1 MNLPT
6 PSATQSKPRILCV
19 DDEVN
24 VLEGLQRHLRRSF
37 DVELAV
43 GGQAGIAML
52 KERGPFA
59 VLMSDL
65 RMPVVDG
72 VALLKQA
79 REISPSCVRMLLT
92 GQGDLR
98 AAAAAINEG
107 NIFRFL
113 IKPCPVDQLLGAMNA
128 AVEQNRLLLAE
139 KELLEQT
146 LRGSVQ
152 TLVEVLSMTSP
163 EAFGRASRIKRW
175 AEALCAHFRI
185 TSTWEVEV
193 AALLSQLGSVV
204 LPQEVVALHYKGG
217 TLDDSQRKMVS
228 RIPAVTEQLLA
239 HIPRLEPVRAI
250 LSAQGLT
257 YDSAVASSTL
267 ERIPWGARA
276 LRLLTDLDAL
286 EASGLT
292 LDLAL
297 QTVEGR
303 PGKYD
308 PAMLQALRELRGAGR
323 QTAVV
328 RDLTLDRVRPGMVLV
343 DDVRARSGML
353 LMARGQRVT
362 PELLERLRNFNP
374 SIGIQ
379 EPIRCQIIKDAS
391 SDAEAA

>member
-1 MNLPT
+1 MTPPT
-6 PSATQSKPRILCV
+6 QQKPRVLCV

-24 VLEGLQRHLRRSF
+24 VLEGLARHLRRNF
-37 DVELAV
+37 DVEIAV
-43 GGQAGIAML
+43 GGAAGLATL
-52 KERGPFA
+52 KDRGPFA

-65 RMPVVDG
+65 RMPGMDG

-79 REISPSCVRMLLT
+79 REVSPACVRMLLT

-113 IKPCPVDQLLGAMNA
+113 IKPCPVDQLIGAMNA
-128 AVEQNRLLLAE
+128 AVEQNRLMLAE

-163 EAFGRASRIKRW
+163 EAFGRASRIKHW
-175 AEALCAHFRI
+175 AEALCVHFEV
-185 TSTWEVEV
+185 TSRWEVEV

-204 LPQEVVALHYKGG
+204 LPPEVVALHYKGG
-217 TLDDSQRKMVS
+217 ALDEAQRKMVA
-228 RIPAVTEQLLA
+228 RVPTVTEQLLA

-250 LSAQGLT
+250 LHAQRLGH
-257 YDSAVASSTL
+257 DGAVSPTL
-267 ERIPWGARA
+267 EQIPWGGRV
-276 LRLLTDLDAL
+276 LRLLTDLDVL
-286 EASGLT
+286 EAGGMP

-297 QTVEGR
+297 QTIEGR
-303 PGKYD
+303 IGKYD
-308 PAMLQALRELRGAGR
+308 PALVQALRELRGAGR
-323 QTAVV
+323 QVAIV
-328 RDLTLDRVRPGMVLV
+328 RDLPLDRVRPGMVLV
-343 DDVRARSGML
+343 EDVRARTGLL

-379 EPIRCQIIKDAS
+379 EPLRCQITRDPGQPDS
-391 SDAEAA
+391 EAA

>member
-1 MNLPT
+1 MTT
-6 PSATQSKPRILCV
+6 PAAPQKARVLCV

-24 VLEGLQRHLRRSF
+24 VLEGLTRHLRRNF
-37 DVELAV
+37 DVEIAV
-43 GGQAGIAML
+43 GGQAGIAAL

-65 RMPVVDG
+65 RMPGVDG

-113 IKPCPVDQLLGAMNA
+113 IKPCPVEQLIGAMNA
-128 AVEQNRLLLAE
+128 AVEQHRLLLAE

-163 EAFGRASRIKRW
+163 EAFGRASRLKHW
-175 AEALCAHFRI
+175 ADALCTHFRVA
-185 TSTWEVEV
+185 SRWDVEV

-204 LPQEVVALHYKGG
+204 LPPEVLALHYRGDV
-217 TLDDSQRKMVS
+217 LDEAQRKMVA
-228 RIPAVTEQLLA
+228 RVPTVTEQLLA

-250 LSAQGLT
+250 LQGQGLA
-257 YDSAVASSTL
+257 YDGAVASGTL
-267 ERIPWGARA
+267 DQVPWGVRV

-286 EASGLT
+286 EAGGMPLE
-292 LDLAL
+292 LAL
-297 QTVEGR
+297 QTIEGR
-303 PGKYD
+303 TGKYD
-308 PAMLQALRELRGAGR
+308 RELTRALRELRGAG
-323 QTAVV
+323 QQLAVV

-343 DDVRARSGML
+343 EDVRARSGLL

-379 EPIRCQIIKDAS
+379 EPIRCQIFRDPGAADS
-391 SDAEAA
+391 EAA

>member
-1 MNLPT
+1 MTATT
-6 PSATQSKPRILCV
+6 PQKPRILCV

-24 VLEGLQRHLRRSF
+24 VLEGLTRHLRRTF
-37 DVELAV
+37 EVETAV
-43 GGQAGIAML
+43 GGQAGIAAL

-65 RMPVVDG
+65 RMPGIDG

-92 GQGDLR
+92 GQGDMR

-113 IKPCPVDQLLGAMNA
+113 IKPCPVDQLSTAMTA
-128 AVEQNRLLLAE
+128 AVDQHRLLIAE

-163 EAFGRASRIKRW
+163 DAFGRASRIKHWADAMCTHFQVASRW
-175 AEALCAHFRI
+175 D
-185 TSTWEVEV
+185 VEV

-204 LPQEVVALHYKGG
+204 LPSEVVTLHYKGG
-217 TLDDSQRKMVS
+217 ALDEGQRKMVA
-228 RIPAVTEQLLA
+228 RVPAVTEQLLA
-239 HIPRLEPVRAI
+239 NIPRLEPVRAI
-250 LSAQGLT
+250 LHAQGLA
-257 YDSAVASSTL
+257 YDAAVASGTL
-267 ERIPWGARA
+267 DQIPWGARV
-276 LRLLTDLDAL
+276 LRLLTDLDVL
-286 EASGLT
+286 EASGMQLE
-292 LDLAL
+292 LAL
-297 QTVEGR
+297 QTIEGR
-303 PGKYD
+303 REKYE
-308 PAMLQALRELRGAGR
+308 PAMVQALRELRGAGR
-323 QTAVV
+323 QMAVV
-328 RDLTLDRVRPGMVLV
+328 RDLPLDRVRPGMVLV
-343 DDVRARSGML
+343 EDVRARTGML

-379 EPIRCQIIKDAS
+379 EPLRCQIFR
-391 SDAEAA
+391 EAAELEVA